1 MADFDPNMDP
11 LEISPG
17 AEDGQP
23 GESQPRDPRGL
34 PDLSEITGLPEEP
47 RPAPGPGYVPP
58 FIDEVDFGPAG
69 PRRSLETELQRRRR
83 ERRERRKRQQRDTL
97 WNALTVIVWLA
108 MACSVMAF
116 VSIYTN
122 SRSPLNI
129 FRRPEPTLV
138 SAVVLPSAT
147 PTLQPSPTSVVP
159 ATAVPTATATPAPPT
174 ATLEPTV
181 APTETVTPGPSPT
194 ATVYSLYPFVLR
206 GEVKTISAAT
216 FADHDTCKLW
226 VAGQVYDLQGAPM
239 TGVTVMLGGTI
250 NYKTL
255 TSLSLTGTALQYGPA
270 GYEFT
275 LADAP
280 VKSKQSVWVMLF
292 NQSMVPL
299 SAKVTFDTVDDCQQ
313 NLILVNF
320 RQVR

>member
-1 MADFDPNMDP
+1 MADFDQNKDP
-11 LEISPG
+11 LETGPTG

-23 GESQPRDPRGL
+23 GGAHASDPRGL
-34 PDLSEITGLPEEP
+34 PDLSEITGLPDEP
-47 RPAPGPGYVPP
+47 LAEPNGAGFVPP

-69 PRRSLETELQRRRR
+69 PRRNLETDLQRRRR
-83 ERRERRKRQQRDTL
+83 ERRERRVRQQRDTL

-116 VSIYTN
+116 VSIYTQ

-138 SAVVLPSAT
+138 SAMVLPSST
-147 PTLQPSPTSVVP
+147 PTPLPSPTSVAP
-159 ATAVPTATATPAPPT
+159 PTALPTATLEPPT
-174 ATLEPTV
+174 ATLEPTL

-194 ATVYSLYPFVLR
+194 PTVYSLYPYVLR

-239 TGVTVMLGGTI
+239 TGVTVMLGGSL

-313 NLILVNF
+313 NLILINF
-320 RQVR
+320 RQIR